1 MPVSCSSSALTGQE
15 GSVFFTP
22 AGTRFCLL
30 DFTDFPAG
38 DAITVPAQHDFRVG
52 DPVVFEEENG
62 GSLCDDLTAGDQYY
76 VVATT
81 ATTIGVSTAENEP
94 DKDLYL
100 GCTAA
105 LPTESDLLLASK
117 QYL

>member
-38 DAITVPAQHDFRVG
+38 SAITVPAQHDFRVG

-62 GSLCDDLTAGDQYY
+62 GKLVTELKAGTQYY

-81 ATTIGVSTAENEP
+81 ATTIGVAEERRDSP
-94 DKDLYL
+94 HPHRL
-100 GCTAA
+100 GWH
-105 LPTESDLLLASK
+105 
-117 QYL
+117 